1 MERKRTSC
9 RRRRSCSL
17 CFLFAIG
24 KSVAE
29 FFSVCQAGYK
39 SQGLKD
45 AWMFTPEGGETI
57 KELGER
63 AGKYLEVRIILIS
76 PSYFPYF

>member
-1 MERKRTSC
+1 M
-9 RRRRSCSL
+9 
-17 CFLFAIG
+17 FFFAIG